1 MLRSLSLTAVLMSG
15 CVQEPITQDL
25 WVDAGPDFAG
35 SNLAT
40 FLHSSTDG
48 HVLARLTARKFW
60 GFQKGDSQVLE
71 GVMVHFI
78 DSDFK
83 LEARRAEMISSE
95 DVELR
100 GEVHGRLKDG
110 RGFRAPSVTYLGRT
124 RTLKMDGPVEFY
136 GEGHEL
142 RALGG
147 ATTTDR
153 FDKLELE
160 GPVSGRAQVAD

>member
-1 MLRSLSLTAVLMSG
+1 MFRLFGVIMILMSG
-15 CVQEPITQDL
+15 CVEETITQDL

-35 SNLAT
+35 KNLT
-40 FLHSSTDG
+40 TYLHRSADG
-48 HVLARLTARKFW
+48 RVLARLTAQRFW
-60 GFQKGDSQVLE
+60 GFQKGESQTLE
-71 GVMVHFI
+71 GVTVHFV

-83 LEARRAEMISSE
+83 LEAQRAQMISSE

-100 GEVHGRLKDG
+100 GEVHGRLTNG

-136 GEGHEL
+136 GVGHKL
-142 RALGG
+142 RAVGG

-153 FDKLELE
+153 FDELKLE
-160 GPVSGRAQVAD
+160 GPVSGRARVSE